1 MKNIKSFK
9 SLFEDQGGYL
19 MSKSYQVTTP
29 ESAEA
34 GDYEDQGM
42 EYENKKFDTLWAV
55 AEEIRD
61 EGATEPSNS
70 GNATKHTWYSTPDG
84 DQNFVDGSVKYY
96 SFHPKL
102 NSDEEAQELFDMIK
116 MDYRKF
122 REMDPSMQESEMF
135 EGISGSSFTQG
146 LARSMEKYLPKD
158 RWTISYEM
166 EQIVVKNDFDET
178 GTYRLEKFESNE
190 GTFTHPNIP
199 SKGSVDENEKA
210 IDVDNELFEAFRR
223 FLLNTARIDP
233 KNITSIDAYN
243 KYCIIH
249 TNNDEPKRVDFKVG
263 YNV

>member
-1 MKNIKSFK
+1 MKNIKSFNN
-9 SLFEDQGGYL
+9 LFEDEGGYL

-42 EYENKKFDTLWAV
+42 EYENKRFDTLWDMAQ
-55 AEEIRD
+55 EIRD

-70 GNATKHTWYSTPDG
+70 GNATKNTWYSTPDG
-84 DQNFVDGSVKYY
+84 DQNFHDGSVKYY

-116 MDYRKF
+116 MDHQKF
-122 REMDPSMQESEMF
+122 RQMDPSMQEGF
-135 EGISGSSFTQG
+135 QG
-146 LARSMEKYLPKD
+146 GMHDDVLGADKYGGK
-158 RWTISYEM
+158 
-166 EQIVVKNDFDET
+166 K
-178 GTYRLEKFESNE
+178 
-190 GTFTHPNIP
+190 
-199 SKGSVDENEKA
+199 

-249 TNNDEPKRVDFKVG
+249 TDNDDPKRIDFKVG